1 MAAGPVSSFKERFDQ
16 IAVSDVMHRGLVSC
30 PSDTPLNEMAELM
43 VRESIHCVLVAPV
56 DDEVE
61 KGRWRV
67 VSDLDLVAAPGSPWS
82 TAGNISATPTV
93 TVSETDRV
101 SRAAALMSEY
111 QSAHLIVVDVLAAP
125 VGVVSTL
132 DVARAMCSE
141 LTAAAVEDA
150 S

>member
-1 MAAGPVSSFKERFDQ
+1 VATRPVSSSKERFDQ
-16 IAVSDVMHRGLVSC
+16 TAVGDVMHRGLLSC
-30 PSDTPLNEMAELM
+30 PSDTPLNEVAELM

-61 KGRWRV
+61 RGSWRI
-67 VSDLDLVAAPGSPWS
+67 VSDLDLVAAASSPWS
-82 TAGNISATPTV
+82 TAGKISATPTV

-111 QSAHLIVVDVLAAP
+111 QSAHLIVVDALAAP
-125 VGVVSTL
+125 VGIVSTL
-132 DVARAMCSE
+132 DIAKAMGGEVAG
-141 LTAAAVEDA
+141 EDA